1 MTLVS
6 ITNLDTGARRY
17 TFSTPGGVYLTH
29 NLTSKQIARGGSM
42 IFLFARHASCW
53 NVYAVRMDNEAN
65 RKWSAACIAGFVA
78 EGSWQDGCKLTVAL
92 S

>member
-29 NLTSKQIARGGSM
+29 DLTAKQIARGGSM
-42 IFLFARHASCW
+42 IFVFARCASCW
-53 NVYAVRMDNEAN
+53 SIDAVRVDNEAN
-65 RKWSAACIAGFVA
+65 RKWSDATIAGRVA
-78 EGSWQDGCKLTVAL
+78 DGNWQAGCKLAVSL
-92 S
+92 